1 MCSVSVIGAHPLENV
16 CFIERSPPRLIIR
29 RRWLCW
35 LTQTIS
41 NKQTDSYIYENKVRL
56 KTPINSINIMIN
68 LPKDYLC
75 IITICTTRS
84 ITKENI
90 LPTLLWRFSLAREN
104 VRGKFSVLAI
114 PNVMP
119 ANFPWSRLIF
129 LDYPDVEHSLTAL
142 VASAG
147 QVRPRHSMGVFVL
160 KDISVATGEGASG
173 ATCPPPPPPI
183 GHPLRSIQIRGDFGS
198 RKMGVGL
205 EL

>member
-29 RRWLCW
+29 RRWQCW

-84 ITKENI
+84 ITKESI

-129 LDYPDVEHSLTAL
+129 LDYLDVEHSLNCEDVSWA
-142 VASAG
+142 AAA
-147 QVRPRHSMGVFVL
+147 R
-160 KDISVATGEGASG
+160 ASG
-173 ATCPPPPPPI
+173 
-183 GHPLRSIQIRGDFGS
+183 RSPRAPVCGQSERAVVAGRQWLIPSASQCSD
-198 RKMGVGL
+198 KVGISARL
-205 EL
+205 EFFVT